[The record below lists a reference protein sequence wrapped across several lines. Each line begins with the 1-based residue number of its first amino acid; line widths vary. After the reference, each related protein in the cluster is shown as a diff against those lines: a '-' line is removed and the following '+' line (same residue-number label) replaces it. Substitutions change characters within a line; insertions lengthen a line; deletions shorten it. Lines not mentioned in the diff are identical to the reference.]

1 MKKFCFLIA
10 VISLAAFTNA
20 QNLKVPAPSPAQYI
34 KQDFGI
40 GNIEISYCRPGKK
53 GRAIFGDLVPYGNI
67 WRTGANSATTIS
79 FSEEVLINDVKI
91 PSGKYGL
98 LTIPDPNEWTIIIS
112 KQTDVTS
119 AADYKQTEDIVR
131 IKAKSNNLRESVENF
146 TIQPIN
152 ISSTKCELQLA
163 WENTMVSFPVMM
175 EIDSKVM
182 KQIENT
188 IIKDNRPYY
197 SAAAYYIDNGKDLN
211 QAVIWLDKSIEN
223 NPRAYWV
230 YYRKAI
236 ALQKL
241 GKKQEALEASIKS
254 MEIAKEEQDDTYVR
268 NNQKLQES
276 LK

>member
-1 MKKFCFLIA
+1 MKQIFLFI
-10 VISLAAFTNA
+10 AAFLTAYYSNA
-20 QNLKVPAPSPAQYI
+20 QSLKVPAPSPAQYI
-34 KQDFGI
+34 KQDFGL
-40 GNIEISYCRPGKK
+40 GNIEIAYSRPGKK
-53 GRAIFGDLVPYGNI
+53 GRTIFGDLVPYGNL
-67 WRTGANSATTIS
+67 WRTGANSATTIT
-79 FSEEVLINDVKI
+79 FSDEVIIGDVKI
-91 PSGKYGL
+91 SAGKYGL
-98 LTIPDPNEWTIIIS
+98 LTIPDQKEWTIIIS

-119 AADYKQTEDIVR
+119 PSDHNANEDLVR
-131 IKAKSNNLRESVENF
+131 VKVPVKNISETVENF
-146 TIQPIN
+146 SIQIDN
-152 ISSTKCELQLA
+152 ISSTQCNVQLA
-163 WENTMVSFPVMM
+163 WENTAVSLLVST

-241 GKKQEALEASIKS
+241 GKKKEAAIHANCEGRKRRHLCEK
-254 MEIAKEEQDDTYVR
+254 
-268 NNQKLQES
+268 
-276 LK
+276 

>member
-1 MKKFCFLIA
+1 MKQIFLFI
-10 VISLAAFTNA
+10 AAFSITYCSNA
-20 QNLKVPAPSPAQYI
+20 QSLKVPAPSPAQYI
-34 KQDFGI
+34 KQDFGL
-40 GNIEISYCRPGKK
+40 GNIEIAYSRPGKK
-53 GRAIFGDLVPYGNI
+53 GRTIFGDLVPYGNL
-67 WRTGANSATTIS
+67 WRTGANSATTIT
-79 FSEEVLINDVKI
+79 FSDEVIIGDVKI
-91 PSGKYGL
+91 PTGKYGL
-98 LTIPDPNEWTIIIS
+98 LTIPDQKEWTIIIS

-119 AADYKQTEDIVR
+119 PSEHNASEDLVR
-131 IKAKSNNLRESVENF
+131 VKAKAKNISETIENF
-146 TIQPIN
+146 TIQIDN
-152 ISSTKCELQLA
+152 ISSTQCNVQLA
-163 WENTMVSFPVMM
+163 WENTAVSFPVST

-241 GKKQEALEASIKS
+241 GKKKEAIQVSLQS
-254 MEIAKEEQDDTYVR
+254 MQIAKEEKDDTYVR

>member
-1 MKKFCFLIA
+1 MKKIFFALSAICMA
-10 VISLAAFTNA
+10 TFTNA
-20 QNLKVPAPSPAQYI
+20 QSLKVPAPSPSQYV
-34 KQDFGI
+34 KQDFGL
-40 GNIEISYCRPGKK
+40 GNIEISYSRPGKK
-53 GRAIFGDLVPYGNI
+53 GRTIFGDLVPYGTL

-79 FSEEVLINDVKI
+79 FSEEVIIGDVKI
-91 PSGKYGL
+91 PAGKYGL
-98 LTIPDPNEWTIIIS
+98 LTIPDPKEWTLIIS

-119 AADYKQTEDIVR
+119 PSDYNASEDMVR
-131 IKAKSNNLRESVENF
+131 IKAMSQTRSEIVENL
-146 TIQPIN
+146 TIQIDN
-152 ISSTKCELQLA
+152 IASTQCNVLLS
-163 WENTMVSFPVMM
+163 WDNILVSFPLST

-188 IIKDNRPYY
+188 ILKDNRPYY

-211 QAVIWLDKSIEN
+211 QAIIWLDKSIEN

-241 GKKQEALEASIKS
+241 GKKKEAMEVSLRS
-254 MEIAKEEQDDTYVR
+254 MQIAKEEKDDTYVR
-268 NNQKLQES
+268 HNQKLQES